1 MSKKAKKEKTVN
13 IETEIKLPAL
23 SPTKME
29 YWRELAAAHSSD
41 GVKSDKW
48 EVSALATALH
58 GMVLLLGRDW
68 ERAMKAISRCGNKG
82 TIAVGL
88 TVDRT
93 QSPQTA
99 TMSVTFTERYRDKMK
114 LAVPDPNALELPLD
128 DSVGPEED

>member
-1 MSKKAKKEKTVN
+1 VKPKTKGKQMSKKAKKEKTVN

-82 TIAVGL
+82 TIAVG
-88 TVDRT
+88 
-93 QSPQTA
+93 SPWTA
-99 TMSVTFTERYRDKMK
+99 RSRRRRQRCR
-114 LAVPDPNALELPLD
+114 
-128 DSVGPEED
+128 